1 MFPLNIVTYW
11 IFHYYHYDTALWFW
25 LPVTKRLL
33 YRPQELWTS
42 WDEWIS
48 RHGEGG
54 KAVGSVGGMFED
66 YLPRQTGT
74 VFRDFFKQCSVLLL
88 LLFLLLLLLLPGVM
102 LERHGMYILDIIDY
116 CKLSFAGQC

>member
-1 MFPLNIVTYW
+1 MVV
-11 IFHYYHYDTALWFW
+11 
-25 LPVTKRLL
+25 VTKRLL

-74 VFRDFFKQCSVLLL
+74 VFLGFLTVFSVVVVVVAAAAASSRSHV
-88 LLFLLLLLLLPGVM
+88 GKTWNV
-102 LERHGMYILDIIDY
+102 H
-116 CKLSFAGQC
+116 S